1 MAVTYPL
8 FRRTL
13 AGGIEAWGLK
23 IDEAALER
31 FERHYTAVVEA
42 NRRFNLTAVTG
53 EAGAAALHFLDA
65 LALLRYREPG
75 PGESLIDVGAG
86 AGFPGMVLKAARPA
100 LTVTLLESNRKKA
113 EFLRQVIAALGLER
127 ADAVWGRAEDEA
139 RRPGRRESFDWAVAR
154 GVAAMRVLCEYCLPF
169 VRTGGFFVAYK
180 GPGVEPELQ
189 EARSALSVLGGE
201 VTAVERFSLLPAGEE
216 RRLVFVKKVRRTP
229 AEYPR
234 RAGLPVRRPL

>member
-1 MAVTYPL
+1 MTYAL

-13 AGGIEAWGLK
+13 AGGIEAWGLEV
-23 IDEAALER
+23 DEAALER
-31 FERHYTAVVEA
+31 FERHYAALVEA

-53 EAGAAALHFLDA
+53 EAEAAALHFLDA
-65 LALLRYREPG
+65 LAFLRYKEPA
-75 PGESLIDVGAG
+75 PGESLIDVGSG
-86 AGFPGMVLKAARPA
+86 AGFPGLVLKAARPA
-100 LTVTLLESNRKKA
+100 LNVVLLESSRKKA
-113 EFLRQVIAALGLER
+113 EFLRQVIAALELHGAE
-127 ADAVWGRAEDEA
+127 AVWGRAEDDA
-139 RRPGRRESFDWAVAR
+139 RRPGRRENFDWAVAR

-189 EARSALSVLGGE
+189 EARRAFSILGGE
-201 VTAVERFSLLPAGEE
+201 VTAVERFPLLPAGEE